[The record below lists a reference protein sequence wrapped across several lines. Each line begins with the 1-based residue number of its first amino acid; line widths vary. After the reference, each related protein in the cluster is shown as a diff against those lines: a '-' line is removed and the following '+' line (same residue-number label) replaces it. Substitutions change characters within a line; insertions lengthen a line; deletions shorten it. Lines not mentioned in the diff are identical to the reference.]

1 MYSLTHYPPES
12 HLLTLNSDTGQLALL
27 DYLLS
32 LSAIDVDAGNSS
44 HCGTALHA
52 AVRGEYLTIIHRLFH
67 AGANIAA
74 TAAKGST
81 PLHLAADNGDVELI
95 K

>member
-1 MYSLTHYPPES
+1 MVMVEYLLG
-12 HLLTLNSDTGQLALL
+12 LLTVD
-27 DYLLS
+27 
-32 LSAIDVDAGNSS
+32 IDAGNSS

-52 AVRGEYLTIIHRLFH
+52 AVRGGHLMCIKRLLL

-81 PLHLAADNGDVELI
+81 PLHLAADTGNIDVI
-95 K
+95 R